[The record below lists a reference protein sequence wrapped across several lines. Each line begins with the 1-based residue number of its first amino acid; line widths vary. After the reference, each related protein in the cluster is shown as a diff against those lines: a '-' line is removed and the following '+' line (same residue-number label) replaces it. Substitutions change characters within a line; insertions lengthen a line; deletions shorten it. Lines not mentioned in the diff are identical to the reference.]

1 MVASPSVPKVEP
13 PVTVV
18 APPPPPPP
26 VAVEKKVETPLRSVI
41 TGPSEKLQNEAKLNG
56 NGSLRSV
63 ASRNVVVAAEP
74 ANNSNRTIVHAP
86 SHRVVVSSQE
96 QNKAK
101 YDSDSDID
109 LEDSIE
115 PETNGRTCKTVDKR
129 FVQIWKNTIVC
140 LVNTP
145 IDILFPCSAPS
156 ITGRMFVT
164 SKQPSPSPSTNNDN
178 KPIRVNR
185 DRLPATKISIGNN
198 ASGSSNE
205 KTVTKKRHSR
215 AAHCLFLFSP
225 LDICGYVH
233 GHESDLSCFPSFH
246 DLLISPHVVFSSKQV
261 QSCSTAITNTSVSRS
276 LPYSWC
282 CFSLVLSLFSSVD
295 RVRWHRVL

>member
-1 MVASPSVPKVEP
+1 MASPSVPKVES

-26 VAVEKKVETPLRSVI
+26 PPVAVETPLRSVI
-41 TGPSEKLQNEAKLNG
+41 TGPSEKQQTETKLNV

-63 ASRNVVVAAEP
+63 GSRNVVVAAEP

-115 PETNGRTCKTVDKR
+115 PEKNGRTCKTIDKR
-129 FVQIWKNTIVC
+129 FARIQRNTIVC

-156 ITGRMFVT
+156 MTGRMFAT
-164 SKQPSPSPSTNNDN
+164 SKQPAPPTSTNNDN

-205 KTVTKKRHSR
+205 KTV
-215 AAHCLFLFSP
+215 
-225 LDICGYVH
+225 
-233 GHESDLSCFPSFH
+233 
-246 DLLISPHVVFSSKQV
+246 
-261 QSCSTAITNTSVSRS
+261 ITTTTFTR
-276 LPYSWC
+276 
-282 CFSLVLSLFSSVD
+282 
-295 RVRWHRVL
+295 